1 MIKKIMERKLK
12 EAMSES
18 ESGFTLIELLV
29 VMLIIGILLAIA
41 IPTFLGVINT
51 AHNTSAQSNLGNAII
66 EANAIYTQDSQ
77 AFGGTSDGA
86 AGVSNELNIMEPSL
100 VFYSEVKAMT
110 VSTAKIGSAVQVAA
124 FDCAGTGLAST
135 NTGCQAVVMSAFAS
149 QSGTCYYVVI
159 NKDSNIGTFALF
171 GLNVPG
177 AGTYYAAQS
186 SADAAGSM
194 ASCALDGLTNT
205 LLGSSFAGQIET
217 NVAGTTNSL
226 PTTVGGTPAGSSAVP
241 VAAKG
246 TSSGQWQSG
255 QFPS

>member
-1 MIKKIMERKLK
+1 MERKLK

-86 AGVSNELNIMEPSL
+86 GGVANELNIMEPSL
-100 VFYSEVKAMT
+100 VFYSESNAMT
-110 VSTAKIGSAVQVAA
+110 VSTTKIGSAVQVSA
-124 FDCAGTGLAST
+124 FDCQGTALAST

-171 GLNVPG
+171 GLDVPG

-186 SADAAGSM
+186 SADTAGSM
-194 ASCALDGLTNT
+194 ASCALDGDTAGT
-205 LLGSSFAGQIET
+205 VGTSFAGQIET

-226 PTTVGGTPAGSSAVP
+226 PTTVGGTPAATPAP

-246 TSSGQWQSG
+246 TSSSQWQSG